1 MNAITPEH
9 RDPRTE
15 MRKRKS
21 ESSQGPY
28 NTVLKAMVRTFQLIL
43 DVVNFCRIRKELLIF
58 CLGTDEA
65 AAYHRKICL
74 GYISAMGSLQFCTT
88 YFLYSEIQA
97 ERTSSVQG
105 IIFLAAK
112 EK

>member
-1 MNAITPEH
+1 MNAIIPEH

-74 GYISAMGSLQFCTT
+74 GYISARGSLQFCTK